1 MVLSRSSTLFI
12 KSKNVTL
19 GKLLLE
25 QTPDELEHDLDKS
38 RTSLLL
44 VNGPSALPMVTTDG
58 YVTDF
63 FVTDLPVVPL
73 ERVTSF

>member
-25 QTPDELEHDLDKS
+25 QTPDELEDDLDKS

-44 VNGPSALPMVTTDG
+44 VNGPSTLPMVTTDG